1 MICLSPTVT
10 QSARHSS
17 SIRFRTS
24 GQNIG
29 SRVGQA
35 IARLEKTGALHAAN
49 LPVPGRSLTT
59 DKAFADEKETIAL
72 MHAGRGRG
80 VAVMRGRAVDKA
92 LHNGPLTAGQKDAVK
107 LILSDK
113 DRTVSVQG

>member
-1 MICLSPTVT
+1 MIV
-10 QSARHSS
+10 AGA
-17 SIRFRTS
+17 IRKDTGKDNSVPVGGR
-24 GQNIG
+24 Q
-29 SRVGQA
+29 VPGQA
-35 IARLEKTGALHAAN
+35 IARLEKTGMLHAAD

-80 VAVMRGRAVDKA
+80 VAIMRGRAVDKA